1 MLKWKFEADR
11 AFSVIES
18 ETPNCWI
25 NSYNLINNEVDEII
39 ILHTCKYITTC
50 IYNQHKYN
58 HYTVQFTQITSYR
71 INFYEFDMMS
81 KPMTCLTQ
89 NMLLN
94 LSAHKTV
101 DPKLFVLRFCFF
113 LFMFSFKNCVPNLPN
128 NNRTKCINVI
138 LNEKIQFTHNILQF
152 SIKIAIIF

>member
-1 MLKWKFEADR
+1 
-11 AFSVIES
+11 
-18 ETPNCWI
+18 
-25 NSYNLINNEVDEII
+25 
-39 ILHTCKYITTC
+39 
-50 IYNQHKYN
+50 
-58 HYTVQFTQITSYR
+58 
-71 INFYEFDMMS
+71 MMS

-101 DPKLFVLRFCFF
+101 DPKLFVLWLCFF
-113 LFMFSFKNCVPNLPN
+113 LFIFSSKNCVINLPN

-138 LNEKIQFTHNILQF
+138 LNENIQFTHNILQF